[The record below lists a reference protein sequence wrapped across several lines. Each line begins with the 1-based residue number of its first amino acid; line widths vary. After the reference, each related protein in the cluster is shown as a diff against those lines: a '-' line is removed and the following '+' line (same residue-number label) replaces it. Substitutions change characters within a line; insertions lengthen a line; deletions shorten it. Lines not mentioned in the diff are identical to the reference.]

1 VVADLE
7 ITGLLMQVIGR
18 VRLEGLALGQAEL
31 VVMVVAAPDLVEVVE
46 VVQELPPHL
55 HMATH
60 FLGLVDKAVLIV
72 DHFHHHPVDPLM
84 LLLFME
90 ELLALELVEEINQ
103 DKMVEQEFKNLHN
116 KVRPWFLL
124 QSPMSLLQ
132 MARR

>member
-1 VVADLE
+1 VVVDLG
-7 ITGLLMQVIGR
+7 IIGLLVQVIEQ
-18 VRLEGLALGQAEL
+18 VRLEDLALGQAEL
-31 VVMVVAAPDLVEVVE
+31 VAVVVVAPDLVEVAE
-46 VVQELPPHL
+46 VAQELMPHL
-55 HMATH
+55 HLAMH
-60 FLGLVDKAVLIV
+60 FPELVDKAVLIV

-90 ELLALELVEEINQ
+90 ELLVLELVGEINQ